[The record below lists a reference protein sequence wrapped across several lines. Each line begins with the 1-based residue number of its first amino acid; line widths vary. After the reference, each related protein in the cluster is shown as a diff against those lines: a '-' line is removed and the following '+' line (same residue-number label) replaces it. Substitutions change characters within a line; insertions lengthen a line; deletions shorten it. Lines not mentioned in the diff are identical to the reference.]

1 MFLRRSEEERR
12 CRSFPFAFEETN
24 DSQFLLKVVMGPDLD
39 LNKDEVEMVVLKR
52 LWLQGGGVLFLA
64 SLHLLYE
71 FGGAPH
77 TDDHDVAGRV
87 GYKVEGDKKCYMC

>member
-39 LNKDEVEMVVLKR
+39 LNKDDSRDGGPKTTLALSRRDRSGRWR
-52 LWLQGGGVLFLA
+52 L
-64 SLHLLYE
+64 
-71 FGGAPH
+71 
-77 TDDHDVAGRV
+77 
-87 GYKVEGDKKCYMC
+87 